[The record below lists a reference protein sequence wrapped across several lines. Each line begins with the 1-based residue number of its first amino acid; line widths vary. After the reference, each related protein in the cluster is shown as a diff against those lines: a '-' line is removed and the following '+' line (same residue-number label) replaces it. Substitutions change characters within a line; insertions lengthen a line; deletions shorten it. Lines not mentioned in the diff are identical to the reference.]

1 VIPFKGFMVGN
12 GATDWDLDISPAFPE
27 VVYNFNLIPQALLA
41 NYTKAGCHFYY
52 NGVKP
57 PSPNNTECND
67 LWNQINNLWKGLNWY
82 DLFRKTYPTS
92 PLVEATDDS
101 SRIKTVEVGGEIK
114 TYKSGFTFH
123 EYVRWLKNAPAYA
136 ADQNQTTLGDYM
148 TDYINRPDVRRSLN
162 IPDSVQGWSMCSDE
176 VGDNYHMQLE
186 GSLFIYKILMQYG
199 YKILFYSG
207 DTDGAVPTLGTRRWM
222 ETLNLTIK
230 EKWRPYITNGQVSGY
245 LQRYEGLDFA
255 TVHGVGHMAPQW
267 KREEVTNL
275 ITNWIHDL
283 PIQ

>member
-1 VIPFKGFMVGN
+1 M
-12 GATDWDLDISPAFPE
+12 
-27 VVYNFNLIPQALLA
+27 
-41 NYTKAGCHFYY
+41 
-52 NGVKP
+52 
-57 PSPNNTECND
+57 
-67 LWNQINNLWKGLNWY
+67 
-82 DLFRKTYPTS
+82 
-92 PLVEATDDS
+92 
-101 SRIKTVEVGGEIK
+101 K

-123 EYVRWLKNAPAYA
+123 EYVRWLKDVPAYGSA
-136 ADQNQTTLGDYM
+136 ESQTTLGDYM

-176 VGDNYHMQLE
+176 VGNNYHIQLE

-222 ETLNLTIK
+222 ETLDLTIK

-267 KREEVTNL
+267 KREDVTNL